1 MIGPDVA
8 GKLRI
13 IRRRAARVWLG
24 IREWCGDRAYE
35 RYQEAHAKRGSGA
48 APLSRR
54 DFYVAQLEKRY
65 SRVSRC
71 C

>member
-1 MIGPDVA
+1 MRPAAACRLEG
-8 GKLRI
+8 
-13 IRRRAARVWLG
+13 IRSRAARLWLG

-35 RYQEAHAKRGSGA
+35 RYQEAHARRGSGA
-48 APLSRR
+48 AQLSRR

>member
-1 MIGPDVA
+1 MRPTLA
-8 GKLRI
+8 GKLELI
-13 IRRRAARVWLG
+13 CRRAARVWLG

-35 RYQEAHAKRGSGA
+35 QYQEAHARRGCGSA
-48 APLSRR
+48 QLSRQ

>member
-1 MIGPDVA
+1 MRLAVA
-8 GKLRI
+8 GKLER

-35 RYQEAHAKRGSGA
+35 RYQEAQARRGGGA
-48 APLSRR
+48 AQLSRQ